1 MLTRIKHYKI
11 SHLNL
16 RNKLFK
22 KILKIYIMNLHK
34 IKQAEPE
41 KVGINNKKKILT
53 KNKMI

>member
-1 MLTRIKHYKI
+1 
-11 SHLNL
+11 
-16 RNKLFK
+16 
-22 KILKIYIMNLHK
+22 MNLHK